1 MTTTISAGL
10 LLIDFNRVAFFHF
23 QRSWGIIFVYWLTIE
38 AESHYL
44 HGQSLEKKKQEFSGL
59 GRELNVLFATYRSV
73 TICVH
78 KLAEWS
84 VFLNFKLHYC
94 IVLS

>member
-44 HGQSLEKKKQEFSGL
+44 HGQS
-59 GRELNVLFATYRSV
+59 RSV
-73 TICVH
+73 TVCVH